1 MRKIDVNT
9 YEIGNNDVKGL
20 LMKRD
25 KDSNKGDFGKA
36 GIYGGSIEYSGALKL
51 SYLSLTALRSGC
63 GISRVLVKEEVLPL
77 LGPNILEQTLCILPS
92 YSDDFYNRLKG
103 KISHETFI
111 ENKKLFYISCEGSKA
126 DNKGNRKFKF
136 DINTLNGSV
145 KLNNKVVSFSC
156 IKQNKTNMNILRQAI
171 MLAENGEIGLT
182 YRLNGEYF
190 YICVDLEKLTF
201 DRYNVC
207 KNTTL
212 AIDMNPNYI
221 GLCIINPNDKIIHK
235 QVYDLSKI
243 KNNNKRDYELT
254 QIAISIAK
262 LCKHYRV
269 EMVGYEKLK
278 IYSSNKGK
286 GRRFNK
292 QVNNDW
298 HRCIFVNSLHKW
310 LGIINCKWVEIIPE
324 YSSYIG
330 CIMYENETDS
340 IAASIELNRR
350 LREYKSIYIDKTKSK
365 GNIVYPL
372 FTMSHFNRWKESL
385 DGRVFKD
392 WKESYQWFKETK
404 HSYRLTYPLWLKHN
418 GIRPFRYKSFKSMIN
433 HVII

>member
-1 MRKIDVNT
+1 MIESSGVTFTDEYTLDVTSFCQKI
-9 YEIGNNDVKGL
+9 IGYNVSFL
-20 LMKRD
+20 
-25 KDSNKGDFGKA
+25 F
-36 GIYGGSIEYSGALKL
+36 
-51 SYLSLTALRSGC
+51 SYN
-63 GISRVLVKEEVLPL
+63 PL
-77 LGPNILEQTLCILPS
+77 LRESKHTIGGVIECENEYIRPIP
-92 YSDDFYNRLKG
+92 
-103 KISHETFI
+103 KITKTEFDTT
-111 ENKKLFYISCEGSKA
+111 K
-126 DNKGNRKFKF
+126 DNF
-136 DINTLNGSV
+136 TEV
-145 KLNNKVVSFSC
+145 
-156 IKQNKTNMNILRQAI
+156 
-171 MLAENGEIGLT
+171 GLT

-298 HRCIFVNSLHKW
+298 HRGIFVNSLHKW

-385 DGRVFKD
+385 DDRVFKD